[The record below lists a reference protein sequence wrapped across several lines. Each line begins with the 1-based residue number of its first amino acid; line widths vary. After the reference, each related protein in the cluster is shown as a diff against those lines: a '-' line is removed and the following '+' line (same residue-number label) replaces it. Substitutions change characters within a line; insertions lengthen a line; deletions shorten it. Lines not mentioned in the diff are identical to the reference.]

1 MTTISLRRRATI
13 QAGHAP
19 AIAAWAVLVAAAFAW
34 GTVLGAER
42 SIGLEAPPLYGV
54 FELRVRAEALIAV
67 AFGAGLVY
75 AAPAAARRL
84 SWGRLL
90 WAGMLGAGLWA
101 VALALADGSA
111 AIADPLESPA
121 SYLHDVPAV
130 TSAGDFLTHF
140 TERIDSY
147 AVHVRSHPPG
157 MVLALAGLESVG
169 LGGAGPEAA
178 IVIAGGAATV
188 PAALVAL
195 RDVAGEE
202 SARRAAP
209 YLVLAP
215 AALWVATT
223 ADALF
228 AGVAA
233 WAVALLVLAT
243 GRQGTR
249 AAALSAGGG
258 LLFGVALM
266 LSYGVLPLAAVPLAV
281 ACARRRI
288 LPLVIGAA
296 GAAVVI
302 GVFAAL
308 GFWWL
313 DGLQATREQYEQSIA
328 RIRPYEYF
336 LLANLAA
343 LAVALGPAVAGGLAR
358 LRGSAWLLTG
368 GALAAVVVADV
379 SGLSKAEVERIWLP
393 FMPWVMLA
401 TCALP
406 GAQARWWLAAQAA
419 LAVAIQLVV
428 RMPW

>member
-1 MTTISLRRRATI
+1 MKRTLV

-19 AIAAWAVLVAAAFAW
+19 AIAAWTALVAVAFVW
-34 GTVLGAER
+34 GMALGAER

-54 FELRVRAEALIAV
+54 FELNVRAEALIAV
-67 AFGAGLVY
+67 AFGAALVY
-75 AAPAAARRL
+75 AAPLAARTL
-84 SWGRLL
+84 SWSRLL
-90 WAGMLGAGLWA
+90 WAGMVGAGVW
-101 VALALADGSA
+101 ALALALAGGGA
-111 AIADPLESPA
+111 AIASPLESPA

-178 IVIAGGAATV
+178 LVIAGGAATV

-202 SARRAAP
+202 RARRAAP

-215 AALWVATT
+215 AALWIATT

-228 AGVAA
+228 AGIAA
-233 WAVALLVLAT
+233 WAIALLVLAT
-243 GRQGTR
+243 GRVGTR
-249 AAALSAGGG
+249 AAATAAGGG

-266 LSYGVLPLAAVPLAV
+266 LSYGVLALVAVPLAV
-281 ACARRRI
+281 AWARRRMM
-288 LPLVIGAA
+288 PLVVGAL
-296 GAAVVI
+296 AATAVI
-302 GVFAAL
+302 GTFAAL

-343 LAVALGPAVAGGLAR
+343 FAVALGPATAAGLAK
-358 LRGSAWLLTG
+358 LRGPAWLLAG
-368 GALAAVVVADV
+368 GALAAVAAANL

-401 TCALP
+401 TCGLP
-406 GAQARWWLAAQAA
+406 RAQARWWLAAQAA
-419 LAVAIQLVV
+419 LALTVQLGV